1 MKPLSTCCVVQRWDF
16 DVGITFSESSIFTKI
31 IFFLSPF
38 SLSTDDWCIAK
49 NKAYADIVGIKSV
62 FSHKQWKCMS
72 TFLPLHIEKII
83 HRVGKSFSYYAAF
96 LHRNEDSEPFVGYAY
111 DECWERQM
119 K

>member
-1 MKPLSTCCVVQRWDF
+1 MKPSQHVVSYKGGILMWGLLSASLQ
-16 DVGITFSESSIFTKI
+16 FSQKI
-31 IFFLSPF
+31 IFFLVISPF

-49 NKAYADIVGIKSV
+49 KAYAEIVGVKSV

-96 LHRNEDSEPFVGYAY
+96 LHRNEDSEPLSGMLMMIAFI
-111 DECWERQM
+111 
-119 K
+119 